1 MLSKGAGLGLILASE
16 NVSPL
21 GCFVGEGVLADFCVI
36 QKWSRVE
43 ILHVLLG
50 LDNVA
55 PRNLPGNLDLSTGAL
70 ASVQVKRSPLCQNS
84 RDVSHQE
91 ELESSFLSNPLAR
104 SKQLRP
110 YWEDS

>member
-1 MLSKGAGLGLILASE
+1 MGGKADLSKGAGLGLILASE

-21 GCFVGEGVLADFCVI
+21 GCFVGEVLADFCMI

-43 ILHVLLG
+43 ILQVLLG

-70 ASVQVKRSPLCQNS
+70 ASVQVNRSPLCQNS
-84 RDVSHQE
+84 
-91 ELESSFLSNPLAR
+91 
-104 SKQLRP
+104 
-110 YWEDS
+110 

>member
-21 GCFVGEGVLADFCVI
+21 GCFVGDGVLADFCVI

-43 ILHVLLG
+43 ILQVLLG

-55 PRNLPGNLDLSTGAL
+55 PRTCPGIRIFP
-70 ASVQVKRSPLCQNS
+70 QVLRL
-84 RDVSHQE
+84 VS
-91 ELESSFLSNPLAR
+91 R
-104 SKQLRP
+104 SKVAPCAKIEILEMSVTKKNWKVPFYQIL
-110 YWEDS
+110 